1 MVSNPVVGNFLV
13 WAAIVCHLGASGV
26 LPHSQIRGLCYLCLG
41 TSGPVQKLVPQCLA
55 VQYRLGAEVAIRGTA
70 ISRRELGVLFCYP
83 EIVWLYQFF

>member
-1 MVSNPVVGNFLV
+1 MYMVSNPVVGTFLV

-26 LPHSQIRGLCYLCLG
+26 LPHSQIRDLCYPCLG

-70 ISRRELGVLFCYP
+70 ISRQELGDLFCYP
-83 EIVWLYQFF
+83 EIV